1 MILDVHS
8 MDDHS
13 NDHYSNHHVEGFIQ
27 MDDQIFILHLVALM
41 KRAMRRANK
50 IQLNGKYIT
59 VMRAR
64 STIKKV
70 FILSSYKGLN
80 VEVIQLMLYTIVR
93 VIDSLLK
100 GIRALVIT
108 FELPI

>member
-8 MDDHS
+8 MDDYS

-41 KRAMRRANK
+41 KMTMRRANK
-50 IQLNGKYIT
+50 IQLSGKYIT

-80 VEVIQLMLYTIVR
+80 VEVIQLFLDPLVG
-93 VIDSLLK
+93 VINVLL
-100 GIRALVIT
+100 
-108 FELPI
+108 